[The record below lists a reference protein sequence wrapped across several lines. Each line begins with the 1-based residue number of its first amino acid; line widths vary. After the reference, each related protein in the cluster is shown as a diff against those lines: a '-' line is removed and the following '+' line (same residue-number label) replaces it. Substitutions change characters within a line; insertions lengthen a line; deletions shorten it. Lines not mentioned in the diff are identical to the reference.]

1 MSGKRRRFRWLP
13 RIGWGLV
20 ILGFVAF
27 VWGLDRRARLE
38 GDAENIIRMLFVPSV
53 EQGTLVR
60 RGDELARFV
69 RQDSGLTIR
78 SEVPTS
84 YAAVIQALGSGQ
96 ADVAWMPA
104 FAYVIAH
111 ARYGTEAKLQ
121 VVRSVYRYGT
131 LVTRSGAR
139 QPESLEQLAGRA
151 VAFPTDL
158 SDELQQKLLT
168 VLNRD
173 APGWTRVPTA
183 SSIEAVRKLVESPT
197 EVDAAVSSWVF
208 SGPFDLVGDGRKLLQ
223 AERPGTLA
231 DTRIIFKT
239 EEPAAE
245 RATAYYGCVYTRVDS
260 GLSRLGD
267 LNGKRYAFSD
277 QTSTSGHI
285 FPRLLLN
292 QHDVSLGRVYFAG
305 GHPNVV
311 QAVWDGKADAGS
323 AYYVPPGE
331 REERNGTFVGDARTI
346 LLSRMKP
353 EDRLGFLD
361 EVRIIALTDP
371 IPNDVCVVRQGFPEK
386 TWQTFAASLQRFLVT
401 DEGRGAFLDLVAGI
415 EAIPTKDSV
424 FDGIRQALAAS
435 GMSAAGLLEAEEEK
449 LKQRRQRQEEAE

>member
-20 ILGFVAF
+20 ILAF
-27 VWGLDRRARLE
+27 VGFIWGLNRRARLE
-38 GDAENIIRMLFVPSV
+38 TAAESMVRMLFVPSV

-60 RGDELARFV
+60 RGDDLARFV
-69 RQDSGLTIR
+69 RQDSGLTVR

-84 YAAVIQALGSGQ
+84 YAAVIQALGAEQ

-111 ARYGTEAKLQ
+111 ARYGAEVKLQ
-121 VVRSVYRYGT
+121 VVRSVYRFGT
-131 LVTRSGAR
+131 LVTRSSGR
-139 QPESLEQLAGRA
+139 QPESIQALAGRP
-151 VAFPTDL
+151 VAFPTGL
-158 SDELQQKLLT
+158 SDELRQK
-168 VLNRD
+168 VLAILDRE
-173 APGWTRVPTA
+173 APGWAEVPTA
-183 SSIEAVRKLVESPT
+183 SSLEAVRKLVESPT

-208 SGPFDLVGDGRKLLQ
+208 SGPYDFVGDGRKQLE

-260 GLSRLGD
+260 GVSRLSD

-277 QTSTSGHI
+277 ETSTSGHI

-292 QHDVSLGRVYFAG
+292 QHGVTLGRVYYAG

-371 IPNDVCVVRQGFPEK
+371 IPNDVCVVRRGFPEE
-386 TWQTFAASLQRFLVT
+386 TWQAFETSLQRFLVT
-401 DEGRGAFLDLVAGI
+401 DEGRGALFDLVAGI
-415 EAIPTKDSV
+415 AATPTDDSA
-424 FDGIRQALAAS
+424 FDGFRHALEAS

-449 LKQRRQRQEEAE
+449 LERRREESE